1 VPDPEALVRAGR
13 VLIDGFPVR
22 NPASLVRRDASIV
35 VAQPRLLAGERKLK
49 PALDAFAVPVAGR
62 VALDVGASTGG
73 FTRALLSAGAR
84 RVYAVDAGHG
94 QLLGSLRQ
102 DPRVVNLERTNLGA
116 LSRELVP
123 ETVEVITVDLSYLS
137 LAQAVPQLGA
147 VEIAD
152 DADLLALVKPQFELG
167 LSKPPTPVELQEA
180 LLRAVEGISASG
192 WYVVESTGSA
202 IRGAHGATEFFVH
215 ARRMEEK

>member
-1 VPDPEALVRAGR
+1 MPDPEALVRAGR